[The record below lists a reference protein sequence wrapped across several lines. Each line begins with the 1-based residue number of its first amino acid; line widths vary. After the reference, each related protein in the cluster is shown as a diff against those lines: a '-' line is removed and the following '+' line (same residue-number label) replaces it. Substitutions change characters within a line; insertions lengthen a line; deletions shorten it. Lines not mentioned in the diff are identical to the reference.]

1 MATTLPAV
9 VLDRTELAW
18 AAGFFDGEGST
29 IVHADKSRP
38 GYLRL
43 EVRVP
48 QSGQGA
54 GVPAVLLRFQ
64 AAVGGM
70 GEIVGPEKDDIYK
83 WVSRGR
89 LESFAVVAFL
99 WSHIGPVK
107 RRQANEA
114 VKAFLAQYDVSTIS
128 SRAGHH
134 EGKVFEVLGSLGE
147 GPVDSEQLDLA
158 WAAGFMDG
166 EGSFG
171 LARANKRVRGPNW
184 YRIRASATQHGVP
197 GVVPEVLLRVQR
209 VVGGVGRIERHG
221 DIDDFKWV
229 AEGDTSVE
237 MVLRMLEPFLGALK
251 VAQARK
257 ALDMFRAQ
265 PRLKGS
271 ATHCVRGHEYS
282 YTAMRGGRLR
292 RICKPC
298 ARILDQQWRVKQSI
312 APRSFKD
319 PARRYN

>member
-1 MATTLPAV
+1 MPTTLPAV
-9 VLDRTELAW
+9 VLDRAELAW

-29 IVHADKSRP
+29 IVHTDKSRP

-54 GVPAVLLRFQ
+54 VEPAVLLRFQ
-64 AAVGGM
+64 TAAGGL
-70 GEIVGPEKDDIYK
+70 GKIVGPEKDNIYK

-89 LESFAVVAFL
+89 LESIAVVALL
-99 WSHIGPVK
+99 WTHIGPVK

-114 VKAFLAQYDVSTIS
+114 IKTFLAQYELSAIS
-128 SRAGHH
+128 PRAGHH
-134 EGKVFEVLGSLGE
+134 ECRVFELLGSLVESPG
-147 GPVDSEQLDLA
+147 DSRQLDLA

-171 LARANKRVRGPNW
+171 TARANKRVRGPNW
-184 YRIRASATQHGVP
+184 YRVRASATQHGEP

-209 VVGGVGRIERHG
+209 VLGSLGRIERHG

-229 AEGDTSVE
+229 AEGDANVE
-237 MVLRMLEPFLGALK
+237 MVLRMLEPYLGAVK
-251 VAQARK
+251 VAQARR
-257 ALDMFRAQ
+257 ALEIFRAQ
-265 PRLKGS
+265 PRLKGT

-298 ARILDQQWRVKQSI
+298 ARILEQRSRAKQGI
-312 APRSFKD
+312 APRCFKD
-319 PARRYN
+319 PARRYT